1 MRGVELKGVI
11 RSCHDAFWEYVIWLK
26 RLQILTLRVFKTSE
40 ACSQGTRDS
49 REIEP
54 FNVMSSAPKPYETH
68 PEVFRLDS
76 SPRRKLFQERK
87 QSTLN
92 AHVVDSL
99 EDQVAELLIIRQ
111 PKLKAQPEK
120 LASEIRR
127 EIGPDGWDAYGVWA
141 WFPWRATWVRLLPE
155 SAFIEVRTNRNRNKI
170 NQEEQDKL
178 GGKTVGIV
186 GLSVGS
192 SLAVTLAMERIC
204 GRLKLADFDTLELS
218 NLNRIQ
224 TGVHHLG
231 IPKTV
236 AVARAIAE
244 VDPFFEVELVS
255 EGFTSDNAQ
264 EFFEGVDCVVDAC
277 DQVQAKANM
286 RWHAREAGIPLIME
300 TSDRGMLDIERYD
313 QSGQAFL
320 HGRISDDLLQE
331 MRSAAAWTPAYFDA
345 FIDVAEASAR
355 GVESLQ
361 QVGETLVGWPQ
372 LYSDVAGGG
381 AHAAQVIR
389 KIFLGDSVS
398 DARHYLEWN
407 EQLIESVN

>member
-1 MRGVELKGVI
+1 MCYVESL
-11 RSCHDAFWEYVIWLK
+11 R
-26 RLQILTLRVFKTSE
+26 RLQILTSSVFKRSE
-40 ACSQGTRDS
+40 RSSQVTRDS
-49 REIEP
+49 RELEP
-54 FNVMSSAPKPYETH
+54 LNGMSSAPAPYETR
-68 PEVFRLDS
+68 PEIFRLDS
-76 SPRRKLFQERK
+76 PIHRRDFQERK
-87 QSTLN
+87 QSISN

-99 EDQVAELLIIRQ
+99 EEQVAELLITRQ

-127 EIGPDGWDAYGVWA
+127 EIGSDGWDGYGVWT
-141 WFPWRATWVRLLPE
+141 WYPWRETWVRLLPE
-155 SAFIEVRTNRNRNKI
+155 AAFVEVRTNRNRNKI
-170 NQEEQDKL
+170 NQEEQQEL
-178 GGKTVGIV
+178 SAKTVGIV

-192 SLAVTLAMERIC
+192 ALAMTLAMERIC

-231 IPKTV
+231 VPKTV

-244 VDPFFEVELVS
+244 VDPFLEIELVS
-255 EGFTSDNAQ
+255 EGFTSENAK
-264 EFFEGVDCVVDAC
+264 EFFTELDCVVDAC
-277 DQVQAKANM
+277 DQVQAKANL
-286 RWHAREAGIPLIME
+286 RWHAKEKGVPLIME

-313 QSGQAFL
+313 HPGQAYL
-320 HGRISDDLLQE
+320 HGRISDELLQE
-331 MRSAAAWTPAYFDA
+331 MRSAAEWSPAYFDA

-361 QVGETLVGWPQ
+361 QVGKSLVGWPQ

-389 KIFLGDSVS
+389 KIFLGESVS

-407 EQLIESVN
+407 EQFIESVN